1 LSAIKGRHFRCNRS
15 SARTLATIYFEHGDD
30 VICPATRARDETL
43 DSVEKALTGDAQM
56 SQQRAVDLAFSLQ
69 ELFRRDIERGKITHL
84 EALEAMLVVLSDMI
98 ADVPTE
104 ARRSELIEHVLAC
117 LKIDV
122 ADEARNRA
130 IL

>member
-1 LSAIKGRHFRCNRS
+1 
-15 SARTLATIYFEHGDD
+15 
-30 VICPATRARDETL
+30 
-43 DSVEKALTGDAQM
+43 
-56 SQQRAVDLAFSLQ
+56 
-69 ELFRRDIERGKITHL
+69 
-84 EALEAMLVVLSDMI
+84 
-98 ADVPTE
+98 VPIE

>member
-1 LSAIKGRHFRCNRS
+1 MEARGKPSKRKVRKQLAKGV
-15 SARTLATIYFEHGDD
+15 G
-30 VICPATRARDETL
+30 
-43 DSVEKALTGDAQM
+43 
-56 SQQRAVDLAFSLQ
+56 
-69 ELFRRDIERGKITHL
+69 IERGKITHL

>member
-1 LSAIKGRHFRCNRS
+1 
-15 SARTLATIYFEHGDD
+15 
-30 VICPATRARDETL
+30 
-43 DSVEKALTGDAQM
+43 M

-104 ARRSELIEHVLAC
+104 SRRSELIEHVLAC